1 MVSGTAYKTKRLD
14 HLGIVAGICRE
25 TGLAEV
31 IDRRVGPSD
40 WQVSV
45 GQATQAMVLN
55 GLGFSSRAL
64 YLTPE
69 FFANKPV
76 DLLVGEGITAEMLN
90 DDALGR
96 ALDALYEAGVTELF
110 AAVAVAG
117 GRHYEI
123 RERYKHLDSTSF
135 HLHGAYE
142 TAEPNREA
150 VQITYG
156 HSKEKR
162 PDLKQVV
169 VNLITSYQSAIPLWL
184 EVLSGNS
191 NDKRSFISSIDAY
204 TRQMAEADDSFWVV
218 DSALYSAENIRTLGE
233 ARWVNR
239 VPQTIGL
246 AQQWV
251 AALGVEEMTPL
262 EPPDYRG
269 KIVEVTY
276 GDVAQ
281 RWLVVYSQ
289 TAYERESTSFARQLL
304 RQRKEAEKRLRRL
317 QRRAFACEAD
327 AREALEKA
335 SLRWRCH
342 KASAT
347 VEAITGYAQPGRPP
361 KGAEPHVLGYQ
372 LVGKVVE
379 DEATLAAA
387 ARRRG
392 EFIIATNELD
402 PDQLSPTAML
412 AVYKAQGIS
421 VERGFRFLKD
431 PMFFAHSLFLKKPQR
446 IMALLMVMGLSLL
459 VYALA
464 ERHLRHTLAA
474 EKETIPNQVGKP
486 TQRPTLH
493 RLFQMFEGIDLL
505 LTVVD
510 GQVVDRRVLNL
521 TPVRLKIIILLGEA
535 VKMCYLCHE

>member
-1 MVSGTAYKTKRLD
+1 MVSGIAYETKRLD

-25 TGLAEV
+25 IGLAEV
-31 IDRRVGPSD
+31 IDQRVGPSGR
-40 WQVSV
+40 QVSV

-76 DLLVGEGITAEMLN
+76 ELLVGEGITAEMLN
-90 DDALGR
+90 DDTLGR
-96 ALDALYEAGVTELF
+96 ALDALYAAGVTELF
-110 AAVAVAG
+110 AAVADAG
-117 GRHYEI
+117 CRRHGVQ
-123 RERYKHLDSTSF
+123 ERYKHLDSSSF
-135 HLHGAYE
+135 HLHGAYD
-142 TAEPNREA
+142 TAEPEREA
-150 VQITYG
+150 VHITYG
-156 HSKEKR
+156 YSKEAR

-169 VNLITSYQSAIPLWL
+169 VNLVTSYRSAIPLWL

-191 NDKRSFISSIDAY
+191 NDKRSFVATIDAY
-204 TRQMAEADDSFWVV
+204 TRQMAEADDTFWVV
-218 DSALYSAENIRTLGE
+218 DSALYSAENLRALGE
-233 ARWVNR
+233 RKWMSR

-251 AALGVEEMTPL
+251 AVLAPEEMRPL
-262 EPPDYRG
+262 DPPGYRG
-269 KIVEVTY
+269 QLVEVTY

-281 RWLVVYSQ
+281 RWLVIYSQ
-289 TAYERESTSFARQLL
+289 AADEREAKSFARRLV
-304 RQRKEAEKRLRRL
+304 RQREQAEKQLRRL

-335 SLRWRCH
+335 SRRWRYH
-342 KASAT
+342 QVQAT

-361 KGAEPHVLGYQ
+361 QGAEPQVLGYR
-372 LVGKVVE
+372 LVGEVVE
-379 DEATLAAA
+379 DQTALDAA

-392 EFIIATNELD
+392 KFIIATNELD
-402 PDQLSPTAML
+402 PERLSPEAML
-412 AVYKAQGIS
+412 AVYKAQGVS

-431 PMFFAHSLFLKKPQR
+431 PMFFADSLFLKKPER

-464 ERHLRHTLAA
+464 ERHLRQALAA
-474 EKETIPNQVGKP
+474 ENETIPNQVGKP
-486 TQRPTLH
+486 TRRPTL
-493 RLFQMFEGIDLL
+493 RRVFQMFEGIDLL
-505 LTVVD
+505 LIVAG

-521 TPVRLKIIILLGEA
+521 TPVRLKIIALLGPA
-535 VKMCYLCHE
+535 VKMCYLCDI

>member
-1 MVSGTAYKTKRLD
+1 MTAEIAYETKRLD

-25 TGLAEV
+25 IGLAEV
-31 IDRRVGPSD
+31 IDQRVGPSD
-40 WQVSV
+40 RQVSV

-76 DLLVGEGITAEMLN
+76 ELLVGEGITAEMLN
-90 DDALGR
+90 DDTLGR
-96 ALDALYEAGVTELF
+96 ALDAVYEAGVTELF
-110 AAVAVAG
+110 AAVADAG
-117 GRHYEI
+117 CRRYGVQ
-123 RERYKHLDSTSF
+123 ERYKHLDSSSF
-135 HLHGAYE
+135 HLHGAYD
-142 TAEPNREA
+142 TAEPEREA
-150 VQITYG
+150 VHITYG
-156 HSKEKR
+156 YSKEER

-169 VNLITSYQSAIPLWL
+169 VNLITSYRSAIPVWL

-191 NDKRSFISSIDAY
+191 NDKRSFVSTIDAY
-204 TRQMAEADDSFWVV
+204 TGQMAEADDSFWVV
-218 DSALYSAENIRTLGE
+218 DSALYSAENLRALGE
-233 ARWVNR
+233 TKWVSR
-239 VPQTIGL
+239 VPQTVGL

-251 AALGVEEMTPL
+251 AVLAPEEMRPL
-262 EPPDYRG
+262 DPPGYRG

-276 GDVAQ
+276 GDIAQ

-289 TAYERESTSFARQLL
+289 AADEREAKSFARRLV
-304 RQRKEAEKRLRRL
+304 RQREQAEKQLRRL

-335 SLRWRCH
+335 SRCWRYH
-342 KASAT
+342 QVQAT

-361 KGAEPHVLGYQ
+361 QGAEPQVLGYR
-372 LVGKVVE
+372 LVGEVVE
-379 DEATLAAA
+379 DEAALAAA

-392 EFIIATNELD
+392 KFILATNELD
-402 PDQLSPTAML
+402 SGRLSPAAML
-412 AVYKAQGIS
+412 AVYKAQGVS

-431 PMFFAHSLFLKKPQR
+431 PMFFADSLFLKKPER

-464 ERHLRHTLAA
+464 ERHLRQALAV
-474 EKETIPNQVGKP
+474 ENETIPNQVGKP
-486 TQRPTLH
+486 TRRPTL
-493 RLFQMFEGIDLL
+493 RRVFQMFEGIDLL
-505 LTVVD
+505 LIVAD

-521 TPVRLKIIILLGEA
+521 TPVRLKIIALMGPA
-535 VKMCYLCHE
+535 VKISYLCDE